1 MNSAAERSTS
11 PWLVSTQW
19 LAAQHGATDLVVVD
33 GSYYIP
39 GTGRDAAAEYLAGH
53 IAGAVRFDM
62 EAISDHSNPLPHML
76 PSAEAFGRA
85 VGALGIGDQDTVVV
99 YDGAGMFASPR
110 VWWTFRVFGAQK
122 VFILEGG
129 LPKWKAE
136 GRPIESG
143 AVERAPRSF
152 RARQA
157 PAAVAS
163 LAEVQAALSG
173 DAVQVV
179 DVRPANRFRGEVPE
193 PRPGL
198 RSGHMPGALNVPY
211 TALIE
216 NGALVPPA
224 RIAQAL
230 AAGGVDLEKPII
242 ASCGSGVSAATL
254 WLALDA
260 LGKAPKALYDGS
272 WAEWGSRADLP
283 IEPEPKSL
291 GKSS

>member
-1 MNSAAERSTS
+1 MNSAADRSTS
-11 PWLVSTQW
+11 RWLVSTQW
-19 LAAQHGATDLVVVD
+19 LAANLDAPDLVVLD
-33 GSYYIP
+33 GSYFIP

-85 VGALGIGDQDTVVV
+85 VGALGIGDQDTIVV

-129 LPKWKAE
+129 LPRWKAE

-143 AVERAPRSF
+143 AVERAPRGF

-163 LAEVQAALSG
+163 LAEVEAALAG

-179 DVRPANRFRGEVPE
+179 DVRPADRFAGKAPE
-193 PRPGL
+193 PRAGL

-283 IEPEPKSL
+283 IEPKPKS
-291 GKSS
+291 

>member
-1 MNSAAERSTS
+1 MNSAREQSA
-11 PWLVSTQW
+11 WLVSTDW
-19 LAAQHGATDLVVVD
+19 LAARLGTPDLVVVD

-39 GTGRDAAAEYLAGH
+39 TTKRDAAAEYLAGH

-62 EAISDHSNPLPHML
+62 EAIADHANPLPHML
-76 PSAEAFGRA
+76 PAAEEFAEAA
-85 VGALGIGDQDTVVV
+85 GALGVGDQDTIVV

-136 GRPIESG
+136 GRPLEQG
-143 AVERAPRSF
+143 AVNRAPRNF
-152 RARQA
+152 RARKE

-163 LAEVQAALSG
+163 LGEVQAALAG

-179 DVRPANRFRGEVPE
+179 DVRPADRFRGEAPE
-193 PRPGL
+193 PRAGL

-216 NGALVPPA
+216 NGALAPPE
-224 RIAQAL
+224 RLKQAL
-230 AAGGVDLEKPII
+230 LAGGVDLEKPII
-242 ASCGSGVSAATL
+242 ASCGSGVSAAAL
-254 WLALDA
+254 WLALDS

-272 WAEWGSRADLP
+272 WAEWGSRPDLP
-283 IEPEPKSL
+283 IEPKP
-291 GKSS
+291 GK

>member
-1 MNSAAERSTS
+1 MNTAAEQSAASR
-11 PWLVSTQW
+11 WLVSTEW
-19 LAAQHGATDLVVVD
+19 LAAQLGAPDLVVVD

-76 PSAEAFGRA
+76 PAAEEFGRA
-85 VGALGIGDQDTVVV
+85 VGALGIGEEDTIVV

-110 VWWTFRVFGAQK
+110 VWWTLRVFGAQN
-122 VFILEGG
+122 VFILAGG

-136 GRPIESG
+136 GRPLESG
-143 AVERAPRSF
+143 AVKRAPRSF
-152 RARQA
+152 RARMA

-163 LAEVQAALSG
+163 LPEVQAALAG

-179 DVRPANRFRGEVPE
+179 DVRPANRFRGEAPE
-193 PRPGL
+193 PRAGL

-216 NGALVPPA
+216 NGALASPA

-230 AAGGVDLEKPII
+230 AAGGVDLDKPII

-254 WLALDA
+254 WLALDS
-260 LGKAPKALYDGS
+260 LGKTPKALYDGS

-283 IEPEPKSL
+283 IEPKPKE
-291 GKSS
+291 